1 MMVRAAYNSTPFC
14 MNERSAISLR
24 ALAFGLHSSPASPAP
39 AGANV
44 RRREWTSRRQY
55 SRILTT
61 RTVFRFN
68 LRQILT
74 FWLWSTV
81 LVLLGASALFAQQHT
96 LEVSQ
101 YRHTSWT
108 SQEGFFRAGIS
119 AINSVA
125 QTSDGYLW
133 VAGTGAVFRFDGVRF
148 SEWKPP
154 ANDSLPR
161 RPLHRLLAS
170 KDGSLWIAGI
180 GLAELKAN
188 GEFRKYHELDGVE
201 IESGLIED
209 RDGGIWAGGA
219 GPPQSSKLC
228 RFYHGASECFPADSP
243 LGPKVGA
250 LHEDRRGQLWAS
262 TTNGIWRLRPGPPEK
277 YAEISGRDSALG
289 FEEDAS
295 GTLVFSGGDD
305 LQMVT
310 ADGKVIQYPI
320 EPIRARALLKDREGD
335 LWIGTTGQGIIHVH
349 EGRTDR
355 FTAMDGLSSNS
366 IIQIFQDR
374 EGNLWA
380 GTSRG
385 LDKFTRP
392 AVPNITSKQGLLVDY
407 VNSVL
412 RDREGVLWVATRS
425 GLYRLVEG
433 RWIKSRVKLPGDMIT
448 SVFETSKG
456 RVLVATDAEKGI
468 MRFDG
473 DKVSHFGAVDGDVFG
488 LVEDSRGDL
497 WVASHA
503 LGLLHFGGDG
513 KLIESFDKKML
524 GKLNIAVAFDPK
536 RDGLWLA
543 SNLGEIGFFKDGRVV
558 ERYGAKDGLAEG
570 IIRDL
575 QVDNDGGV
583 WAGTRSGL
591 AHLKSGK
598 ISVMSRK
605 NGLPCDAV
613 HWMRRDKDHNV
624 WLYTECGLVAFP
636 EGDLSSWLA
645 DPSHTVVIVHYL
657 DNTDGVE
664 SVAYNGWYTP
674 QTTTTSDGRILFAT
688 TSGLSVLDP
697 GNLNQNSL
705 PPPVHIEGITADE
718 REVKGSGRVSLPAKV
733 RNVRIDFTALSFTAP
748 WKVRFRYKLMG
759 YDTDWSSP
767 VSFRQAT
774 YTNLPPG
781 NYEFQVVASNNDGVW
796 NRTGDTLS
804 FVIPPAFYQALWFKV
819 LMAITIAASVWI
831 LYLLRLK
838 QATANVQERLLAQM
852 EERERIA
859 RELHDTLL
867 QGFQGI
873 TLRMQGVVKNM
884 PNHDPIRKMIDD
896 VLDRGDEVL
905 REARHRVRD
914 LRRRT
919 SDENDLSDRL
929 TKCGQ
934 ELSKDHAANFTLAI
948 VGGPRILDSSV
959 QDEAFRIV
967 AEALANAF
975 RHASASKIEAEVTYD
990 ASALRIR
997 VRDDGVGIDKAVLS
1011 NGKPGH
1017 WGLRGIRER
1026 ARALRAE
1033 LNIWSREA
1041 AGTEVELVIPA
1052 SIAYPREQ
1060 TIAT

>member
-1 MMVRAAYNSTPFC
+1 MSERNDIFLRVVAFELYSRPVSAAPV
-14 MNERSAISLR
+14 
-24 ALAFGLHSSPASPAP
+24 
-39 AGANV
+39 GANP
-44 RRREWTSRRQY
+44 RRQFSLERY
-55 SRILTT
+55 LG
-61 RTVFRFN
+61 
-68 LRQILT
+68 
-74 FWLWSTV
+74 
-81 LVLLGASALFAQQHT
+81 VLLTGISFWFRSWRMLRLWVRTTFLLLLGTSALFAQQHT
-96 LEVSQ
+96 LAVSQ

-108 SQEGFFRAGIS
+108 SEEGFFRAGIS

-133 VAGTGAVFRFDGVRF
+133 VAGTGGLFRFDGARF

-154 ANDSLPR
+154 TNDSLPR
-161 RPLHRLLAS
+161 KPLHRLLAS

-180 GLAELKAN
+180 GLAELKTN
-188 GEFRKYHELDGVE
+188 GELRKHHELDGVE
-201 IESGLIED
+201 IESGLLED
-209 RDGGIWAGGA
+209 KDGGIWAGGA
-219 GPPQSSKLC
+219 GQPQSSKLC
-228 RFYHGASECFPADSP
+228 RFYHDASECFPADSP
-243 LGPKVGA
+243 LGPKIGA
-250 LHEDRRGQLWAS
+250 LHEDRNGQLWAS
-262 TTNGIWRLRPGPPEK
+262 TTNGIWRLRPGAPGKFAP
-277 YAEISGRDSALG
+277 ISEQDSALG

-295 GTLVFSGGDD
+295 GTLVFSGGDG
-305 LQMVT
+305 LQMIT

-335 LWIGTTGQGIIHVH
+335 LWIGTSGQGIVHVH
-349 EGRTDR
+349 EGRADR
-355 FTAMDGLSSNS
+355 FTTLDGLSSNS
-366 IIQIFQDR
+366 VVQIFQDR

-385 LDKFTRP
+385 LDKFTKP
-392 AVPNITSKQGLLVDY
+392 AVPSITSKQGLLVDY

-412 RDREGVLWVATRS
+412 TDREGVRWVGTRS
-425 GLYRLVEG
+425 GLYRLIDG
-433 RWIKSRVKLPGDMIT
+433 HWLKSTVKLPSEMIT
-448 SVFETSKG
+448 SLFETSKG

-488 LVEDSRGDL
+488 VAEDSRGDL
-497 WVASHA
+497 WVASHS

-543 SNLGEIGFFKDGRVV
+543 SNLGEIGFFKNGKVA
-558 ERYGAKDGLAEG
+558 ERYGAKDGLGEG
-570 IIRDL
+570 IIRDP
-575 QVDNDGGV
+575 QADNDGGV
-583 WAGTRSGL
+583 WVSTRSGL
-591 AHLKSGK
+591 AHLKNGK
-598 ISVMSRK
+598 ISVMNSK

-624 WLYTECGLVAFP
+624 WLYTECGLVAFS
-636 EGDLSSWLA
+636 ESELSSWLA
-645 DPSHTVVIVHYL
+645 EPSHTVVIVHYL

-674 QTTTTSDGRILFAT
+674 QTSTTSDGRILFAT
-688 TSGLSVLDP
+688 ATGLSILDP
-697 GNLNQNSL
+697 SNLNQNIL
-705 PPPVHIEGITADE
+705 PPPVHIEKVIADE
-718 REVKGSGRVSLPAKV
+718 QEIKGADQVFLPVKV
-733 RNVRIDFTALSFTAP
+733 RNVRIDFTALSFAAP
-748 WKVRFRYKLMG
+748 RKVHFRYKLQG
-759 YDTDWSSP
+759 YDPDWSSP
-767 VSFRQAT
+767 VSLRQAT

-781 NYEFQVVASNNDGVW
+781 NYEFRVMACNNDGVW
-796 NRTGDTLS
+796 NTTGDTLR
-804 FVIPPAFYQALWFKV
+804 FVIPPLFYQTVWFKV

-838 QATANVQERLLAQM
+838 QATANVQKRLLAQM

-884 PNHDPIRKMIDD
+884 PKHDPIRKMIDD

-919 SDENDLSDRL
+919 SDENDLPDRL

-934 ELSKDHAANFTLAI
+934 ELSKDHTATFALAI
-948 VGGPRILDSSV
+948 VGELRVLDSSV
-959 QDEAFRIV
+959 QDEASRIA

-1017 WGLRGIRER
+1017 WGLRGMRER